1 HPRRR
6 GRPERLRACHE
17 PARRGHHPP
26 AGHPRGLR
34 HGRRPSRP
42 PGALPAA
49 ARSRPVG
56 QPCPAAEARRDGGDG
71 RGPDPAARRRLQRPA
86 PGPLPR
92 SQPLAEDRHR
102 PARRRRQLR
111 GLTPMTSPTTSPR
124 RARTAR
130 PKLDAIAAEAVRL
143 ATAATVAG
151 PALLPGDDAILAP
164 DWEPGSERLK
174 PSAVGADDL
183 LPYREQDERLE
194 QGYEAT
200 GDEDEDQVALWELGL
215 GRSRVLSPE

>member
-1 HPRRR
+1 
-6 GRPERLRACHE
+6 
-17 PARRGHHPP
+17 
-26 AGHPRGLR
+26 GLR

-42 PGALPAA
+42 PAALPAA

-102 PARRRRQLR
+102 TARRRRQLR

-130 PKLDAIAAEAVRL
+130 HKLDAITAEAIQLAREALLAVTEPGLVCGHIRGEAVGDRVVSHVFDCAMPGDRVRSWVAAL
-143 ATAATVAG
+143 ARASRVKAAAVAET
-151 PALLPGDDAILAP
+151 ALLPGEDAILARG
-164 DWEPGSERLK
+164 WEPWSERLK
-174 PSAVGADDL
+174 PLDVSA
-183 LPYREQDERLE
+183 
-194 QGYEAT
+194 
-200 GDEDEDQVALWELGL
+200 
-215 GRSRVLSPE
+215 